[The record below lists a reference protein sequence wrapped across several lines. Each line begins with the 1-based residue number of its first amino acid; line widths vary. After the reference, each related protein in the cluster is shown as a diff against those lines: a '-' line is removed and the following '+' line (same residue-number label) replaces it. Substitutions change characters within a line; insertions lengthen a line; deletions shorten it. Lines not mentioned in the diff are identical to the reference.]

1 VVDLL
6 CDSALHNK
14 SIEIAV
20 RSTQDIGGVSCIE
33 LSHNSD
39 DDNWELC
46 VELALEESNEYI
58 PSVTRWWYILSC
70 SYPFGDIKCYPDSVQ
85 GIKSTYNHQDSNIQL
100 PDKKWAEGKLCLTE
114 PFGLDRISQH
124 HDPVGNREAR
134 LKWYIQRTIA
144 WIKAAKNDDLVRCQ
158 EPFELPYIKHDATSG
173 DLRLVYSEGQDSFFN
188 WRDHYQRCG
197 FAKLSSLRSIT
208 TCGII
213 SHFKDWLN
221 KEIISKWSKASVDYP
236 TETDLL
242 CLWWLWDRPIVL
254 PPWQSP
260 RNWGEIRTIGKQQGI
275 DVDKTLQ
282 MIANRVRDKG
292 VCLLLLGYPIPKFK
306 GGSNCEIHFDAIR
319 IPALSSKI
327 KPPDGFRNN
336 DLGFWMRERNEVF
349 GDQKEIAYMHIENW
363 HQDRLLAR
371 GRITEKLREMPTIVI
386 GVGALGSVIA
396 EMLVREGLL
405 SILLIDN
412 DVLSAGNVV
421 RHTLTL
427 NDIGK
432 SKTEALKAKLEAI
445 NPLVV
450 VEILP
455 EKLPENQTDLHG
467 LIQDYGL
474 VIDCTGSDEVL
485 MLLSAPKFSI
495 PKYFASFSL
504 GYRADRLYAYIE
516 SGFFFSGESFEDS
529 YRKWKEIEVQE
540 WQSDGETIEGAGC
553 WSPLFPARY
562 DDIVIAGS
570 ICVKL
575 LEKLVTYNC
584 QHARFMA
591 FERLIESDVCTG
603 YKEVVAGQ

>member
-6 CDSALHNK
+6 SDSTLLNE
-14 SIEIAV
+14 SINIAV
-20 RSTQDIGGVSCIE
+20 QSTQDIEVASCIE
-33 LSHNSD
+33 LDYNSID
-39 DDNWELC
+39 ESWELC
-46 VELALEESNEYI
+46 VELRLEESNEQI
-58 PSVTRWWYILSC
+58 PAVTRWWYILSIN
-70 SYPFGDIKCYPDSVQ
+70 YPFGEIKCYPDSAQ
-85 GIKSTYNHQDSNIQL
+85 GIKSTHNHQDSNILL
-100 PDKKWAEGKLCLTE
+100 PGKKWAEGKLCLTE

-124 HDPVGNREAR
+124 NDPVGNREAR

-144 WIKAAKNDDLVRCQ
+144 WIQAAINDDLVGSQ
-158 EPFELPYIKHDATSG
+158 EPFELPYIKYDA
-173 DLRLVYSEGQDSFFN
+173 DLSDFRLAYSEGQDSLTN
-188 WRDHYQRCG
+188 WSNHYQCCG
-197 FAKLSSLRSIT
+197 LATISSLRSIT
-208 TCGII
+208 TRGII
-213 SHFKDWLN
+213 SQFKDWKN
-221 KEIISKWSKASVDYP
+221 KQIISKWLKAPVDHR
-236 TETDLL
+236 TETELL
-242 CLWWLWDRPIVL
+242 CFWWLWESPIVL

-260 RNWGEIRTIGKQQGI
+260 RNWGDLRTIGKQHGI
-275 DVDKTLQ
+275 DVDTTLQ
-282 MIANRVRDKG
+282 MISNRVRDKG
-292 VCLLLLGYPIPKFK
+292 VCVLLLGYPIPKIK
-306 GGSNCEIHFDAIR
+306 GESICEIHFEAIR
-319 IPALSSKI
+319 IPALSSKV

-336 DLGFWMRERNEVF
+336 DQGFWMRERKEVF

-363 HQDRLLAR
+363 HPDRLLAR
-371 GRITEKLREMPTIVI
+371 GRISEKLCETPTIVI

-405 SILLIDN
+405 SILLIDD

-432 SKTEALKAKLEAI
+432 YKTEALKAKLEAI
-445 NPLVV
+445 NPQVV
-450 VEILP
+450 VETLHK
-455 EKLPENQTDLHG
+455 KLPENQTDLHDV
-467 LIQDYGL
+467 INDYRL
-474 VIDCTGSDEVL
+474 VVDCTGSDEVL
-485 MLLSAPKFSI
+485 MLLSAPKFST
-495 PKYFASFSL
+495 PKYLASFSL

-516 SGFFFSGESFEDS
+516 SGFFFSGDSFEAS
-529 YRKWKEIEVQE
+529 YRFWKEIEALE

-603 YKEVVAGQ
+603 YKEVVAEQ